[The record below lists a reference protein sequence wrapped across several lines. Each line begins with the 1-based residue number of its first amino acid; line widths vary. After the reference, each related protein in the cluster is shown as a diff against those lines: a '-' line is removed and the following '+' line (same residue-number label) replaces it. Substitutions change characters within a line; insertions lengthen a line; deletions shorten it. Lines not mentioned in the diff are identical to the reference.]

1 MKTKKTFFK
10 IFGVAIA
17 VALLGASCTN
27 VEPTPKPTKPTEPGI
42 GFSLCDDLSAPIIS
56 LSENFD
62 DVADNSDISL
72 TGWQVFKVK
81 GDRNWQGKI
90 FTSGTNTEKY
100 AQASAHKG
108 GEANY
113 ESWLVSPPLN
123 LDDADSKSLSFKTAK
138 AFWKETSSLKVYV
151 LQCNGSTTT
160 KTELTSA
167 NIVKETDTDHIFVSS
182 GIVDLSSFTGKV
194 YIGFQYIALGGA
206 SNSTTFRIDD
216 VYFNNTSSTETQV
229 SFVSQAP
236 TSAYIDTEFAYN
248 IQTQVI
254 NALGDTEISATG
266 LPAWASFAANTN
278 GTASITGTPDEA
290 GSHSITITAT
300 NNSIVATQVFTLV
313 VTPAPVVGDNLLT
326 NPSFEL
332 WEESKPTGW
341 TLLSTTVTGVVN
353 SAESTI
359 VQNGD
364 KSFKLDASGASGTVN
379 WAQTVAITGGQKY
392 RLSMSYYILSG
403 DGTDARIWSNF
414 KKGET
419 FFLEADL
426 IATNLYSVLRGPGNT
441 NSFGSAYFPDEKGA
455 WKTYTITFTAPT
467 DATAFDFQF
476 RTYRNAVVYWDN
488 FSLVNVIE

>member
-10 IFGVAIA
+10 VFGVAIA
-17 VALLGASCTN
+17 VALLGTSCTN

-42 GFSLCDDLSAPIIS
+42 GFNLCDDLSDPIIS

-62 DVADNSDISL
+62 DVAKDSDISL

-81 GDRNWQGKI
+81 GDRNWQGEI

-100 AQASAHKG
+100 AEASAHKG

-123 LDDADSKSLSFKTAK
+123 LDDADSKTLSFKTAK
-138 AFWKETSSLKVYV
+138 AFWKASSSLKVYV
-151 LQCNGSTTT
+151 LQCDGSTTT

-167 NIVKETDTDHIFVSS
+167 YIAKETDTDHVFVSS
-182 GIVDLSSFTGKV
+182 GIVDLSSFSGKV

-206 SNSTTFRIDD
+206 SNSTTFRVDD
-216 VYFNNTSSTETQV
+216 VSFNNVSNTATTV
-229 SFVSQAP
+229 SFTSQAP
-236 TSAYIDTEFAYN
+236 TSAYIGTAFTYN
-248 IQTQVI
+248 IQTNVL

-290 GSHSITITAT
+290 GSYSITITAT
-300 NNSIVATQVFTLV
+300 NNSVVATQVFTLV

-332 WEESKPTGW
+332 WEENKPKGW
-341 TLLSTTVTGVVN
+341 SLLSTTVTGAAN
-353 SAESTI
+353 SEESTI
-359 VQNGD
+359 VQDGD
-364 KSFKLDASGASGTVN
+364 KSFKVNASGSSGAVY

-414 KKGET
+414 KKGDT
-419 FFLEADL
+419 FFEEADL
-426 IATNLYSVLRGPGNT
+426 IATNLYSVLRGP
-441 NSFGSAYFPDEKGA
+441 GSAYFPDEKGA

>member
-10 IFGVAIA
+10 AFGVAIA

-216 VYFNNTSSTETQV
+216 VYFNNTSNTETQV

-248 IQTQVI
+248 IQTNVI
-254 NALGDTEISATG
+254 NALGNTEISVTG
-266 LPAWASFAANTN
+266 LPAWADFSANTN
-278 GTASITGTPDEA
+278 GTANITGTPDEA
-290 GSHSITITAT
+290 GSYSITITAT
-300 NNSIVATQVFTLV
+300 NNSVVATQVFTLV

-341 TLLSTTVTGVVN
+341 TLISTTTGEEN

-359 VQNGD
+359 VQDGD
-364 KSFKLDASGASGTVN
+364 KSFKVNASGSSGAVN

-403 DGTDARIWSNF
+403 DGSDARIWSNF
-414 KKGET
+414 KKGDAFYT
-419 FFLEADL
+419 EAEL
-426 IATNLYSVLRGPGNT
+426 IATNLFPDLRGPGNT
-441 NSFGSAYFPDEKGA
+441 NASGSAYFSDEKGA
-455 WKTYTITFTAPT
+455 WKTYSITFTAPS

-476 RTYRNAVVYWDN
+476 RTYKTATVYWDN

>member
-10 IFGVAIA
+10 VFGVAIA

-42 GFSLCDDLSAPIIS
+42 GFSLCDDLSDPIIS

-62 DVADNSDISL
+62 DVAHNSDISL

-100 AQASAHKG
+100 AQASAHNG

-160 KTELTSA
+160 KTELTTA

-182 GIVDLSSFTGKV
+182 GIVDLSSFSGKV
-194 YIGFQYIALGGA
+194 YIGFQYVALGGA

-236 TSAYIDTEFAYN
+236 TSAYIGTAFTYN
-248 IQTQVI
+248 IQTNVL

-278 GTASITGTPDEA
+278 GTASITGTPDVA

-300 NNSIVATQVFTLV
+300 NNSIVATQVFTLE
-313 VTPAPVVGDNLLT
+313 VTEAPVVGTNLLT

-332 WEESKPTGW
+332 WADNKPTGW
-341 TLLSTTVTGVVN
+341 TLISTTTGEEN

-359 VQNGD
+359 VQDGD
-364 KSFKLDASGASGTVN
+364 KSFKVNASGSSGAVN
-379 WAQTVAITGGQKY
+379 WAQTIAITGGQKY

-419 FFLEADL
+419 FFVEADL

-441 NSFGSAYFPDEKGA
+441 NSSGSAYFPDEKGA
-455 WKTYTITFTAPT
+455 WKTYSITFTAPS

-476 RTYRNAVVYWDN
+476 RTYKTATVYWDN